1 MAAMMRQSHT
11 NVHPARESKGMADK
25 TKTDEA
31 QWLGSRSSTLV
42 GTCSPSGWM
51 RRTLSLPSC
60 HAARRAKINANAQDG
75 NKLRLTSRPTRQCH
89 FNRGSQATLA
99 EGDQARVTVSN

>member
-60 HAARRAKINANAQDG
+60 HAARRAKINANDINRLMLKMAISLGSHRGQLG
-75 NKLRLTSRPTRQCH
+75 NAISTGAVRQP
-89 FNRGSQATLA
+89 
-99 EGDQARVTVSN
+99 